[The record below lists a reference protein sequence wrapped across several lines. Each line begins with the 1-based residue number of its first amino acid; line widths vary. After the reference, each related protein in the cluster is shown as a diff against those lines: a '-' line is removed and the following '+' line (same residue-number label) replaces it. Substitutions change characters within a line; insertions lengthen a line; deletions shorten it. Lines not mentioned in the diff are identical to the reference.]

1 MQLDV
6 LQSFKSSDVYAL
18 FQCFLCTILN
28 VEEGIRSYCQD

>member
-1 MQLDV
+1 MHLDV

-28 VEEGIRSYCQD
+28 VLISYVRSK